1 MKIWLTL
8 LALLAVPPAS
18 AADDAILL
26 FGDDNY
32 PPVIW
37 VEKGEPRGELPRI
50 LRALEPA
57 LGRSFRFELTPWR
70 RAYESAAAGRGG
82 LIGVSLTSERQKL
95 FDFSDPVYDDN
106 INIVVLR
113 GREFAYRELHDLRGR
128 KLGGQLGASYGE
140 AFDRALQQG
149 TVSVE
154 RDTSQVL
161 RLRKLLAGRI
171 DAALIGNGQ
180 AGIDATIAADPELQR
195 NRERFVAL
203 DRPLAVDQLYLA
215 FPKSM
220 AARPLLQQFNVALRA
235 MQQQAAR

>member
-1 MKIWLTL
+1 MKFWFSL
-8 LALLAVPPAS
+8 LVMAALPAS
-18 AADDAILL
+18 AADDSVLV

-37 VEKGEPRGELPRI
+37 AEKGEARGELPRI
-50 LRALEPA
+50 LKALEPA
-57 LGRSFRFELTPWR
+57 LGQKFRFELSPWR
-70 RAYESAAAGRGG
+70 RAYESAAAGRGA

-106 INIVVLR
+106 INVVVLR
-113 GREFAYRELHDLRGR
+113 GREFAYRELHDLRGK

-140 AFDRALQQG
+140 AFDRALQSG
-149 TVSVE
+149 DVAVE
-154 RDTSQVL
+154 RDTNQVL

-171 DAALIGNGQ
+171 DAALVGNGQ

-203 DRPLAVDQLYLA
+203 DRPLTVDQLYLA

-220 AARPLLQQFNVALRA
+220 MAKPLLLQFNAALRA
-235 MQQQAAR
+235 MRPVATR

>member
-1 MKIWLTL
+1 MKFWTTL
-8 LALLAVPPAS
+8 FALMLAAPH
-18 AADDAILL
+18 AAAEDAILV

-37 VEKGEPRGELPRI
+37 ADKGEPRGELPRI
-50 LRALEPA
+50 LKLIEPA
-57 LGRSFRFELTPWR
+57 VGVRFRLELSPWR

-95 FDFSDPVYDDN
+95 FDFSDPVYGDN

-113 GREFAYRELHDLRGR
+113 GKEFAYRELNDLKGKRI
-128 KLGGQLGASYGE
+128 GGQLGASYGE
-140 AFDRALQQG
+140 VFDRALQQG
-149 TVSVE
+149 DVAVE
-154 RDTSQVL
+154 RDTSQVQ
-161 RLRKLLAGRI
+161 RLRKLLAGRL

-180 AGIDATIAADPELQR
+180 AGIDATLAADPELQR
-195 NRERFVAL
+195 HRDRFVAL

-220 AARPLLQQFNVALRA
+220 GATALLQQFNAALRSIRPL
-235 MQQQAAR
+235 ARR

>member
-1 MKIWLTL
+1 MKFWSILF
-8 LALLAVPPAS
+8 ALITWAPALV
-18 AADDAILL
+18 ADDTIPV

-37 VEKGEPRGELPRI
+37 ADKGEPRGELPRI
-50 LRALEPA
+50 LKLLEPA
-57 LGRSFRFELTPWR
+57 MGVRFRLELSPWR

-95 FDFSDPVYDDN
+95 FDFSDPVYGDN

-113 GREFAYRELHDLRGR
+113 GKEFSYHELGDLKGKR
-128 KLGGQLGASYGE
+128 LGGQLGASYGE
-140 AFDRALQQG
+140 VFDHALQQG
-149 TVSVE
+149 EVAVE
-154 RDTSQVL
+154 RDTSQVQ
-161 RLRKLLAGRI
+161 RLRKLLAGRL

-195 NRERFVAL
+195 NRDRFVAL
-203 DRPLAVDQLYLA
+203 DRPLTVDQLYLA

-220 AARPLLQQFNVALRA
+220 GATAMLQQFNAALRTIRPLA
-235 MQQQAAR
+235 KR

>member
-1 MKIWLTL
+1 MKFWFTILMIVML
-8 LALLAVPPAS
+8 PAS
-18 AADDAILL
+18 AADDSILV

-37 VEKGEPRGELPRI
+37 AEKGEARGELPRI

-57 LGRSFRFELTPWR
+57 LGQKFRLELSPWR

-113 GREFAYRELHDLRGR
+113 GREFSYRELHDLRGKR
-128 KLGGQLGASYGE
+128 LGGQLGASYGE
-140 AFDRALQQG
+140 AFDRSLQSG
-149 TVSVE
+149 DVAVE

-203 DRPLAVDQLYLA
+203 DRPLTVDQLYLA

-220 AARPLLQQFNVALRA
+220 MAKPLLQQFNAALRA
-235 MQQQAAR
+235 MRPIAAR